1 MADGELSLID
11 KNIRSLLEIPL
22 SSKVRS
28 LNLHCNRI
36 SKIEGLTSAWHIRQ
50 LDLSSNQIS
59 RIQGLC
65 SLTSLQSLNLSCN
78 VISRVEG
85 LQGLVNLVKLDL
97 SYNQIGDLSGLLHL
111 HGTQYKLKHLRLQS
125 NHVSSMSQVL
135 QCLLGLPSLSSVAFS
150 ADGSGNPVCDVPGY
164 RDLILQSLP
173 QLSSLD
179 AVDRQGNP
187 SPCLEECAVDIPGM
201 EDFSEFLLSDSS
213 IADERAGADA
223 PQLTPSV
230 DDTLTSLRQRMGIL
244 GATGVRECT
253 PCGPRS
259 TGPGICRPQV
269 SQLFPETPSTSTS
282 TPTLVCKPRRDTDH
296 TSDSECDNRE
306 ESCPKGGGQKSRV
319 PAGRKGPVA
328 PRKKNS
334 GELKGQRSHS
344 TSESAVSDSK
354 SATSSGKKA
363 PPCSSSQR
371 VETGRAERAGLK
383 DAECLPEEREE
394 ESFRVVVEERDQER
408 ERRWKAEQAV
418 RKLTEQ
424 LSSLERKAGQ
434 ERDIQSMA
442 LHTSDRLK
450 EVLLKERAARVE
462 LQQQVEELRQELA
475 QAHGREDR
483 QQGALRSLQDTA
495 ARDEALRAQQR
506 ADEARRTQELENT
519 VSALKRELEILRA
532 SARQHKDKLQ
542 QLHELLTSREQEH
555 RKELEARLIPGGPEF
570 QEAVSRAVAP
580 VERGHAQQLA
590 DLREKVNGA
599 QARYGELEDEF
610 RAALTIEAGRF
621 SEVKTALEL
630 QAAELVEC
638 RAKLSRCQQRERE
651 SGALVQ
657 ELTSMVKEQKARIGE
672 LVRSKR
678 EVVTELK
685 VGGAVCVW
693 HIKEPPSVCVCVWGG
708 GNRFSKR
715 RCFCIVR
722 FLPSAVTFAS
732 KEAQKVTPT
741 PFTLSGECGQ
751 ERAAIVSAR
760 LRSLEATAEEDKRQA
775 VQVELLKQ
783 EKSKLLSQLAAQES
797 VIEGLRAERKLW
809 GQELAQQGASLAQD
823 RGRFEA
829 RIEVLNAELQS
840 LKKQSES
847 DCTSLRIK
855 AKIVDDQT
863 ETIRK
868 LKEGLQERDEQT
880 RRLREET
887 LQAQRQFEARLE
899 EETAPLREQKEHL
912 DQLSSRKEELELL
925 LEDREAE
932 LEEVK
937 REHSTMNRKW
947 QDKAEL
953 LTRLES
959 QVRRMKEN
967 FDIKEKV
974 LMEEKER
981 AQQEHRAAVEK
992 LHSMDDAFRRQMEAL
1007 QVSHQAEL
1015 LQLAGDKQKDVELAR
1030 QRVLQVEEEMRQ
1042 LLEETESRRRT
1053 MDEKMRLLTSVLKDF

>member
-11 KNIRSLLEIPL
+11 KNIRSLLEIPI
-22 SSKVRS
+22 SPKVRS

-36 SKIEGLTSAWHIRQ
+36 SKIEGLASAWHIRQ

-59 RIQGLC
+59 RIQGLD
-65 SLTSLQSLNLSCN
+65 SLTSLRSLNLSCN
-78 VISRVEG
+78 LISRVEG

-111 HGTQYKLKHLRLQS
+111 HGTQCKLKHLLLQS
-125 NHVSSMSQVL
+125 NHVNSMSQVL
-135 QCLLGLPSLSSVAFS
+135 QCLLGLQSLSSVAFC

-164 RDLILQSLP
+164 RDLLLQSLP

-187 SPCLEECAVDIPGM
+187 SPSLEECAVDIPGI

-213 IADERAGADA
+213 ITDERADADA
-223 PQLTPSV
+223 PQPMPSV
-230 DDTLTSLRQRMGIL
+230 DDALTSFRQRMGIL
-244 GATGVRECT
+244 GAIGVREGS

-259 TGPGICRPQV
+259 AGPGIHRPQT
-269 SQLFPETPSTSTS
+269 SQLFPETPSTPTSIS
-282 TPTLVCKPRRDTDH
+282 TPSPVCKPRRDTDR

-306 ESCPKGGGQKSRV
+306 ECCPKGGGQKSRV
-319 PAGRKGPVA
+319 PAGRRGPVA
-328 PRKKNS
+328 PRKRNS

-354 SATSSGKKA
+354 SAASSGKKV

-371 VETGRAERAGLK
+371 VETGRAEKTGLK
-383 DAECLPEEREE
+383 DAESLPEELAAREREE
-394 ESFRVVVEERDQER
+394 ESFRVVVEERDQ

-424 LSSLERKAGQ
+424 LSSLERKASQ

-462 LQQQVEELRQELA
+462 LQQQVEELREELA

-555 RKELEARLIPGGPEF
+555 RKELEARLLPGSPEF

-590 DLREKVNGA
+590 DLREKVNAA
-599 QARYGELEDEF
+599 QARYAELEDEF
-610 RAALTIEAGRF
+610 RAGLTIEASRF

-630 QAAELVEC
+630 EAAELAEC
-638 RAKLSRCQQRERE
+638 RAKLSRSQQRERE

-685 VGGAVCVW
+685 
-693 HIKEPPSVCVCVWGG
+693 
-708 GNRFSKR
+708 
-715 RCFCIVR
+715 
-722 FLPSAVTFAS
+722 
-732 KEAQKVTPT
+732 
-741 PFTLSGECGQ
+741 
-751 ERAAIVSAR
+751 AR

-823 RGRFEA
+823 RGRLEA

-847 DCTSLRIK
+847 DCSSLRIK

-912 DQLSSRKEELELL
+912 DQLSSRREELEQL

-937 REHSTMNRKW
+937 REHSTMSRKW

-967 FDIKEKV
+967 FDTKEKV

-981 AQQEHRAAVEK
+981 AQLEHKAAVEK
-992 LHSMDDAFRRQMEAL
+992 LRSMDDAFRRQMEAV

-1015 LQLAGDKQKDVELAR
+1015 LQLASDKQKEVEQAK

>member
-685 VGGAVCVW
+685 
-693 HIKEPPSVCVCVWGG
+693 
-708 GNRFSKR
+708 
-715 RCFCIVR
+715 
-722 FLPSAVTFAS
+722 
-732 KEAQKVTPT
+732 
-741 PFTLSGECGQ
+741 
-751 ERAAIVSAR
+751 AR